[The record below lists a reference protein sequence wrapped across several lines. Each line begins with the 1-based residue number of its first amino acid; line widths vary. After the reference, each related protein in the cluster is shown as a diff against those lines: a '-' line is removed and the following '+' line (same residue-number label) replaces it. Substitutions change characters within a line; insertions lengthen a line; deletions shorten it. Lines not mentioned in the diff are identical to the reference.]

1 MAITKFDHIAIV
13 VPNLD
18 EALTHFRQIFDVDD
32 DKLIYER
39 DYKDTDTKTGNV
51 EIMHFCLFPVGEV
64 YFEIVEPASEG
75 PVMKFL
81 NRTGGGIHH
90 LGLTS
95 DKIRDEWKKHDRL
108 RERVRPLE
116 SKPRVDQYKVSYWF
130 LHPKA
135 NHNVLFEIDSA
146 WAKTSASDMTPV
158 EKTPDW
164 EAL

>member
-18 EALTHFRQIFDVDD
+18 EALKHFRQIFDIDD

-81 NRTGGGIHH
+81 QRTGGGLHH

-95 DKIRDEWKKHDRL
+95 DKIRDEWNKHDGL
-108 RERVRPLE
+108 RQQVRPLE
-116 SKPRVDQYKVSYWF
+116 SKPRVDQYTIPYAMKRVQ
-130 LHPKA
+130 
-135 NHNVLFEIDSA
+135 
-146 WAKTSASDMTPV
+146 
-158 EKTPDW
+158 
-164 EAL
+164 